1 MVTMNYTIDL
11 DCDENKFLEI
21 LRDYENL
28 INYLPR
34 QLQKIK
40 VIETQEDYVI
50 IEVTIFLRSIIK
62 KEFIHKL
69 KIETKSQ
76 NVLIIEVLDGM
87 AKGTKTT
94 ISVLRQKEKSVCEV
108 NTNAKLSLKSIILM
122 PIMKKEYSGI
132 LDKLFKNVFLKI
144 K

>member
-40 VIETQEDYVI
+40 IIETQKDC
-50 IEVTIFLRSIIK
+50 IIK